1 MQTHPTPGGILLQR
15 VASHN
20 NHFRQSWYSHYNEPM
35 TRSSG
40 VLVPVIPFDRR
51 AGKPI
56 YLQLYEGYR
65 EAITSR
71 QLKPGQRLPS
81 TRTLAADLNVS
92 RIPVLNAFEQL
103 LAEGYLEA
111 KTGVGTF
118 VASSLPEDALTPGR
132 RPVARHADLRRA
144 ARPRRTPGNDLR
156 PWSPG
161 PWHISLRAFRV
172 GVPAL
177 EHFPF
182 AIWSRLVARHSR
194 KPVAAMMSYSDPMG
208 YAPFRETIAA
218 YLSTARAARCEPEQI
233 MVVNG
238 SQQALQITARV
249 LLDPGSSVW
258 MEEPGYSGAQ
268 DAFRMAGASLIP
280 VPVDEDGLDVAT
292 GAALCAR
299 ARAVYVTPSHQYP
312 LGMTMSASRR
322 LQLVN
327 WAMRSGAWII
337 EDDYD
342 SEYRYG
348 SRPVAS
354 LQGLDQDSR
363 IIYLGTFSKVMFP
376 ALRLGYMVVPKDLLG
391 LFAAAREVL
400 DICPPVLYQLV
411 LTDFI
416 NEGHFGRHI
425 RKMRVLYRERRDALV
440 EALQGEAGSS
450 LEVLN
455 SEAGMHLVA
464 LLPRGISD
472 TRASQ
477 KAAAQGISAMPL
489 SSTYLKPASRGGLI
503 LGYGNVETKEIRSN
517 VRRLTHALNAE
528 RSGSTSNRN

>member
-1 MQTHPTPGGILLQR
+1 
-15 VASHN
+15 
-20 NHFRQSWYSHYNEPM
+20 
-35 TRSSG
+35 

-65 EAITSR
+65 EAIISR
-71 QLKPGQRLPS
+71 QLRPGQRLPS

-118 VASSLPEDALTPGR
+118 VAGSLPEDTLTPGR
-132 RPVARHADLRRA
+132 RPVARHAALGRV
-144 ARPRRTPGNDLR
+144 ARPSRTLGNELKPWSSR
-156 PWSPG
+156 PWY
-161 PWHISLRAFRV
+161 ISLRAFRV

-182 AIWSRLVARHSR
+182 ATWSRLVARFSR
-194 KPVAAMMSYSDPMG
+194 KPVAAMMGYSDPMG
-208 YAPFRETIAA
+208 YPPLREAIAA
-218 YLSTARAARCEPEQI
+218 YLSTARAVRCEPEQI

-258 MEEPGYSGAQ
+258 IEEPGYPGAQ
-268 DAFRMAGASLIP
+268 DAFRMARASLIP
-280 VPVDEDGLDVAT
+280 VPVDEDGLDVAA
-292 GAALCAR
+292 GAALCPR

-322 LQLVN
+322 LQLLN

-342 SEYRYG
+342 SEYRYV

-354 LQGLDQDSR
+354 LQGMDRDSR

-376 ALRLGYMVVPKDLLG
+376 ALRLGYIVIPKDLVG

-400 DICPPVLYQLV
+400 DICSPTLYQVV
-411 LTDFI
+411 LTEFI

-425 RKMRVLYRERRDALV
+425 RRMRMLYRERCEVFV
-440 EALQGEAGSS
+440 EALKAAVGSR
-450 LEVLN
+450 LEVLDT
-455 SEAGMHLVA
+455 EAGMHLVA
-464 LLPRGISD
+464 LLPQRITD
-472 TRASQ
+472 TRVSR
-477 KAAAQGISAMPL
+477 KAAAHGISAMPL
-489 SSTYLKPASRGGLI
+489 SDSYLKPASRGGLI
-503 LGYGNVETKEIRSN
+503 LGYGNVETKEIRSR
-517 VRRLTHALNAE
+517 VRQLALALNAD
-528 RSGSTSNRN
+528 